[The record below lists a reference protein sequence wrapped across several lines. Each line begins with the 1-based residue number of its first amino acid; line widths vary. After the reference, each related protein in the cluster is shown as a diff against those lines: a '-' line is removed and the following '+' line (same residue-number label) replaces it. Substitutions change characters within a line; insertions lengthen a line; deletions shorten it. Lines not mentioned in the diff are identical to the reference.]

1 MTATLQRRTFTSRA
15 LDSLIVLFLL
25 LFTVTV
31 VYPFWHL
38 IIISF
43 SGTDDIVTMG
53 FHFWLDEWHIE
64 AYRYV
69 FSSNRVGRAYLNSI
83 IRLIM
88 GTTTGIVVTLLVAY
102 PLAKK
107 DLPGRNVITMAF
119 VFTMF
124 FGGGLIPEYLLVRGL
139 GLIDTRWAL
148 VLPVGLNVWWV
159 IIMRNFLMTIDVE
172 MEEAAFMDGASVRTV
187 LIRIIVPLARPAIAI
202 VFLWAAVYH
211 WNEWFHAMLYL
222 QDANQTVLQLLLR
235 RLLDRMLTLQ
245 ELERFTLQQR
255 IERKIPTEAAK
266 AAMILVATGPI
277 ILVYPFI
284 QRHFMK
290 GIMIGAL
297 KG

>member
-1 MTATLQRRTFTSRA
+1 MAATLQTRTFASRA
-15 LDSLIVLFLL
+15 FNSLNVLFLL

-38 IIISF
+38 LIISF

-53 FHFWLDEWHIE
+53 FHFWLDEWHVE

-69 FSSNRVGRAYLNSI
+69 FNSNRVGRAYLNSI
-83 IRLIM
+83 IRVAM
-88 GTTTGIVVTLLVAY
+88 GTTTAIVVTLLAAY
-102 PLAKK
+102 PLAKR
-107 DLPGRNVITMAF
+107 DLPGRNIITMTF

-124 FGGGLIPEYLLVRGL
+124 FAGGLIPSYLLVRSL
-139 GLIDTRWAL
+139 GLIDSRWAL
-148 VLPVGLNVWWV
+148 VLPVALDVFWV
-159 IIMRNFLMTIDVE
+159 IIMRNFMMAINVE

-187 LIRIIVPLARPAIAI
+187 LVRIIAPLARPAIATI
-202 VFLWAAVYH
+202 FLWSAVQH
-211 WNEWFHAMLYL
+211 WNAWFDAMIYI
-222 QDANQTVLQLLLR
+222 QDARKTVLQLLLR

-245 ELERFTLQQR
+245 ELEKFTLQQQ
-255 IERKIPTEAAK
+255 IEMKIPTEAAK

-277 ILVYPFI
+277 IMIYPFI
-284 QRHFMK
+284 QRHFMR